1 MTTLQRAL
9 AQADF
14 DRFAAL
20 SGDDNPIHVDPA
32 FAARTRFGQTV
43 AHGMLLYSLV
53 AAAIGRDYPGAVQ
66 VEQDLVFPNPT
77 PVGETVTVHLTPDG
91 PAGDGRLRL
100 TTLLTRSDG
109 EIVCQGHTLLL
120 WTITEEMR
128 T

>member
-1 MTTLQRAL
+1 MSLRQHTFT
-9 AQADF
+9 QADF

-66 VEQDLVFPNPT
+66 VEQDLTFPNPT
-77 PVGETVTVHLTPDG
+77 PVGETVTVHLAPDG
-91 PAGDGRLRL
+91 PPAEGRLRL
-100 TTLLTRSDG
+100 LTTIIRSDG
-109 EIVCQGHTLLL
+109 ATVCHGQ
-120 WTITEEMR
+120 TILQWR
-128 T
+128 QA